1 MITHLKSRS
10 KHSLFFTKRIRLF
23 DNLYANPDIKD
34 LKLAANRL
42 NPLMY
47 FDKEYKLDNDE
58 KNLFKSLISLAEDDF
73 MNFYI
78 PSQEPLLSQM
88 SLERSNEEMGLLYIY
103 SRRYN
108 VMHQLSDPG
117 TVKANLENNKR
128 NPENFKFICPLDFP
142 LLP

>member
-1 MITHLKSRS
+1 MINHVKSRS
-10 KHSLFFTKRIRLF
+10 KHSIFFTKRIRLF
-23 DNLYANPDIKD
+23 DNLYANADIKD

-42 NPLMY
+42 NPFMY

-58 KNLFKSLISLAEDDF
+58 KNLFKSLISLSEDDF
-73 MNFYI
+73 MYFYV
-78 PSQEPLLSQM
+78 PSQELVLRQL

-117 TVKANLENNKR
+117 KVICLNNKR
-128 NPENFKFICPLDFP
+128 NPKKVKFVGSLDFP
-142 LLP
+142 LLS